1 MHVKAAVLTRRISL
15 FKLFI
20 NGVHFVSY
28 GDNGPTKIISFKN
41 NLKYKIIST
50 AEFNE
55 WYFLLPEKDKQQ
67 IRGRLSNIELD
78 GHFGNH
84 KSVSQ
89 DDTVWELKWNYGRR
103 IYYTYMLRDNI
114 LLLLR
119 GNKNGQSKDITQA
132 KKILAKYNR
141 L

>member
-1 MHVKAAVLTRRISL
+1 M
-15 FKLFI
+15 
-20 NGVHFVSY
+20 SY